1 MAEYK
6 LKLTEHE
13 DEEDDSRQQTL
24 DELGAFAMAM
34 DGRPL
39 AVVTLDAEQSAL
51 WDLDGEVDYQ
61 DQFGREITSQVSD
74 GVTETLVIRNAE
86 GLPVALAARDVAA
99 GWQGLGV
106 DKRLRFEVATMLQI
120 DETELE

>member
-51 WDLDGEVDYQ
+51 WDLDGEIDYQ

-86 GLPVALAARDVAA
+86 GLPVALAARDAAA

>member
-6 LKLTEHE
+6 LRFTE
-13 DEEDDSRQQTL
+13 DEEDDSRQETL
-24 DELGAFAMAM
+24 DELSAFAAKM

-51 WDLDGEVDYQ
+51 WDQDGETDYQ

-74 GVTETLVIRNAE
+74 GVMETLVIRDAQ
-86 GLPVALAARDVAA
+86 GLPVALAALDESA
-99 GWQGLGV
+99 GWQGLGI